1 VGGSD
6 WDWEEL
12 DWRTGWNRAGN
23 GVDLGV
29 LGEILR
35 DEASRQSTHLTVGEP
50 SLEQRAHQRRF
61 A

>member
-29 LGEILR
+29 LGEILG
-35 DEASRQSTHLTVGEP
+35 DEASRHELSLDRWGAI
-50 SLEQRAHQRRF
+50 LEQRAHQRRF